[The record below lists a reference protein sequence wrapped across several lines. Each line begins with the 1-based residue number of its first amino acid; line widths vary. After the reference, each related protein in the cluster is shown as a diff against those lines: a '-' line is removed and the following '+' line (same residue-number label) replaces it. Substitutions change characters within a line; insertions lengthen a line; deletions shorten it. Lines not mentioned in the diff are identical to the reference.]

1 MLQLV
6 EALEPALRASQ
17 GDLEELLHTEEYVG
31 AVLGRE
37 LLALAV
43 RFFAIAREEVD
54 VQLPPRRPC
63 HLAERP
69 RAALAARAAR
79 ARHQVRAG

>member
-17 GDLEELLHTEEYVG
+17 GDLEELLHTAEYVG

-37 LLALAV
+37 LLALVV
-43 RFFAIAREEVD
+43 RVVAIARQQVD
-54 VQLPPRRPC
+54 VQLPPLRPC

-69 RAALAARAAR
+69 RAALAALAAL
-79 ARHQVRAG
+79 ARQQVRAG